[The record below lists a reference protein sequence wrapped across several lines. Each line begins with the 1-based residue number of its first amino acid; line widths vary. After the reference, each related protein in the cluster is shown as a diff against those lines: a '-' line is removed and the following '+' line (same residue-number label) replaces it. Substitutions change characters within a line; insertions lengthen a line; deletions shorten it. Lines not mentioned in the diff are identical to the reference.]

1 MKLAASKLLVL
12 TSLLLFVSSAQAE
25 EFADLIKR
33 AQELE
38 AAGKFPQALTELNL
52 ASQQLQKRHVA
63 KLKEFC
69 PGDVEGMKAKPAKA
83 EGAMGL
89 ISVEKTYRGANGE
102 RIKFALTGGSGGAAG
117 GMGAMMGFAQMAH
130 AMGGG
135 VNSESVRVKGKRG
148 QLSNQNGRMKFS
160 MTVGNGVMMMIE
172 QQGGKAASKEQILA
186 IANATDVEGLGKY
199 LAEN

>member
-1 MKLAASKLLVL
+1 MKKLAAKALVL
-12 TSLLLFVSSAQAE
+12 VSLVLLALPAQAE

-33 AQELE
+33 AQEFE
-38 AAGKFPQALTELNL
+38 AAGKFPQALTELGL
-52 ASQQLQKRHVA
+52 ASQQLQKRHVD
-63 KLKEFC
+63 KLKEFA
-69 PGDVEGMKAKPAKA
+69 PGDVEGLTAKPVKA

-89 ISVEKTYRGANGE
+89 ISVQKQYRGDGGI
-102 RIKFALTGGSGGAAG
+102 RIKFALTGGSGGGAG
-117 GMGAMMGFAQMAH
+117 GMGAMMGFANMAQ

-160 MTVGNGVMMMIE
+160 MSVGNGMMMMIE
-172 QQGGKAASKEQILA
+172 QQGNKATTKEQILA

-199 LAEN
+199 LSEN